1 MVIFSPEIKS
11 NRVSPPYVNRAHSSL
26 NIYDILAKL
35 GTKTVKWGYSI
46 SRFMFKI
53 KSSSHS
59 VQKSNSFRILIKI

>member
-1 MVIFSPEIKS
+1 MMIFSPEIKA

-35 GTKTVKWGYSI
+35 GTTVKWGYSL

-59 VQKSNSFRILIKI
+59 VQKSNSLRILIKI